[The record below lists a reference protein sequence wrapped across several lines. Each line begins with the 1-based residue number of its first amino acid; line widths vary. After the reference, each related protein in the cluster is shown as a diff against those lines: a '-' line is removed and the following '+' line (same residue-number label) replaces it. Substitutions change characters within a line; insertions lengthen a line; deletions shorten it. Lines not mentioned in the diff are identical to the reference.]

1 MKDIC
6 LNHEKTFNVMSELG
20 YMEFVKEY
28 LPVGYYIN
36 KDLEKSY
43 FKEDEKTIEPK
54 IYDGQYIIEGLD
66 SSFKIT
72 IYFKKNGKIS
82 FLPQGRDVEYA
93 SSVIS
98 AIVKKVSQS

>member
-6 LNHEKTFNVMSELG
+6 LNHEKTLNVVSELG
-20 YMEFVKEY
+20 YIEFLKQY
-28 LPVGYYIN
+28 LPTGDYLSE
-36 KDLEKSY
+36 DLKKSY
-43 FKEDEKTIEPK
+43 FKEEIKTIEPK
-54 IYDGQYIIEGLD
+54 IYEGQYIIEGLD

-93 SSVIS
+93 SSVI
-98 AIVKKVSQS
+98 